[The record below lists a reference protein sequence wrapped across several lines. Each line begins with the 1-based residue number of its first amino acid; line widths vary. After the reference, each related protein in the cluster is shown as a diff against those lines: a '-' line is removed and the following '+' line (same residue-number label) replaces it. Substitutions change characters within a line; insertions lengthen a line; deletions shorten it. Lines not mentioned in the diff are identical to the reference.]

1 MPGHT
6 NKNKPVIMKG
16 GNKNKPAIMKGG
28 STHKKPASGPIAAH
42 GGGSKTQKAA
52 NKTTARCM
60 KCKKMIVAADPK
72 IINMKPRG
80 SYVGKMLKGTCP
92 VCHTKVCK
100 IVG

>member
-6 NKNKPVIMKG
+6 NKNKPAIMKG

-28 STHKKPASGPIAAH
+28 SKTKKAV
-42 GGGSKTQKAA
+42 
-52 NKTTARCM
+52 NMTTARCM

-72 IINMKPRG
+72 IVNTKRRG
-80 SYVGKMLKGTCP
+80 SHVGKMLKGTCP